1 MVLSDEGEDQ
11 LHKKLLDLC
20 GKLSLDQRTVMLAW
34 DNFISINKNFT
45 LEGDSLHWL
54 GCAIFVASQSLE
66 VPNLMSS
73 VVRGSG
79 INLTSLLR
87 CSNLSFVQFFTNI
100 NLWADMAHLPEE
112 FRQKVKHLQ
121 DTFGVA
127 HSTFKKYYPI
137 FCQIFQPPN
146 SADLENA
153 KQHRNRKLKPI
164 MCNSSTVFEFVW
176 SLFVTL
182 KSEDQQFGSELVKSY
197 HLMFA
202 CIDLAFKNAFL
213 AERRDLLKPNF
224 ELLPTDWN
232 EPGFVVPQEAPCLMS
247 YLCKLPSTLT
257 EAMHMKV
264 YDLKKLM
271 GNLITNDILK
281 VDPKDFTGLFDQDTF
296 KDNFKNIKTAYE
308 THLLNTADI
317 DERIFLAE
325 YRRLLLVQQQ
335 QATWGQ
341 SVRASPL
348 SYSENSVIT
357 SPQNNENNGGVTPRA
372 PDTPLTGR
380 GYLPRESDSS
390 PLSADRTITQ
400 KIARLHKIVNNRPQ
414 GPSEALL
421 KLLESGEENTID
433 KIQEILNS
441 LSDKFVVAYSSKY
454 SGREEEAKNMLQI
467 GVTLFYKY
475 VENLLDNESKI
486 RNDISALVKKDI
498 FYKCMF
504 SCCMEIVLFSY
515 NFPNKFPWILDVFE
529 VQPIHFVKVIELIVR
544 TKDQLSR
551 EMVKHLNMT
560 EETVLESL
568 MWKSNS
574 PIWEAIALSGGSIPK
589 FEETA
594 LPNQVVYDRNGLR
607 NESNDIPTLINI
619 HQSPVPSAVDRFQSP
634 IQNASRN
641 LFPNIQPGQ
650 SVLQKNPQL
659 IIVDKEGNKKWISF
673 ADVDNKQQPAPEN
686 VRRRLGS
693 LAIIFRKF
701 YVLAGIRMEH
711 LCMKLNL
718 VDTEVKKKIW
728 TQFEY
733 SIQNSDLIKDRH
745 LDQLLMCAVYV
756 ISRLS
761 DVPLKFQ
768 DIMKFYREQ
777 PQCNSNVYRNVLI
790 TRECIDDE
798 SGRRCPEERSDLIIF
813 YNSVYV
819 GVMQKF
825 AVKFRSSVQTSNLLL
840 SPLPAVKSKSLISSS
855 VQVVGNVFLR
865 PFEIPV
871 ASSSTNFNY
880 FFSRSPSK
888 DLKDIN
894 KLVSNS
900 KVTGKRLL
908 ADDLEAESPPKRL
921 SDRKFHTL
929 VEERR
934 NQNSE

>member
-20 GKLSLDQRTVMLAW
+20 GKLSLDQRTVLLAW

-54 GCAIFVASQSLE
+54 GCAVFVASQSVE

-73 VVRGSG
+73 VVKGSG

-146 SADLENA
+146 STDLENF

-213 AERRDLLKPNF
+213 AERRDLLKPTF

-232 EPGFVVPQEAPCLMS
+232 EPGFVVPQEAPCLMN

-281 VDPKDFTGLFDQDTF
+281 VDPKDFTGLFDQEVF

-348 SYSENSVIT
+348 SYSGKLFIQS
-357 SPQNNENNGGVTPRA
+357 SVTPRA

-421 KLLESGEENTID
+421 KLLESCEVNTIE

-441 LSDKFVVAYSSKY
+441 LSEKFVVAYSSKY
-454 SGREEEAKNMLQI
+454 NGREEEAKNMLQI

-486 RNDISALVKKDI
+486 RNDISVSAW
-498 FYKCMF
+498 
-504 SCCMEIVLFSY
+504 
-515 NFPNKFPWILDVFE
+515 N
-529 VQPIHFVKVIELIVR
+529 
-544 TKDQLSR
+544 
-551 EMVKHLNMT
+551 
-560 EETVLESL
+560 ETVD
-568 MWKSNS
+568 
-574 PIWEAIALSGGSIPK
+574 
-589 FEETA
+589 T
-594 LPNQVVYDRNGLR
+594 
-607 NESNDIPTLINI
+607 
-619 HQSPVPSAVDRFQSP
+619 
-634 IQNASRN
+634 
-641 LFPNIQPGQ
+641 
-650 SVLQKNPQL
+650 
-659 IIVDKEGNKKWISF
+659 
-673 ADVDNKQQPAPEN
+673 
-686 VRRRLGS
+686 
-693 LAIIFRKF
+693 RK
-701 YVLAGIRMEH
+701 
-711 LCMKLNL
+711 
-718 VDTEVKKKIW
+718 
-728 TQFEY
+728 
-733 SIQNSDLIKDRH
+733 
-745 LDQLLMCAVYV
+745 
-756 ISRLS
+756 
-761 DVPLKFQ
+761 
-768 DIMKFYREQ
+768 
-777 PQCNSNVYRNVLI
+777 
-790 TRECIDDE
+790 
-798 SGRRCPEERSDLIIF
+798 
-813 YNSVYV
+813 
-819 GVMQKF
+819 
-825 AVKFRSSVQTSNLLL
+825 
-840 SPLPAVKSKSLISSS
+840 
-855 VQVVGNVFLR
+855 
-865 PFEIPV
+865 
-871 ASSSTNFNY
+871 
-880 FFSRSPSK
+880 
-888 DLKDIN
+888 
-894 KLVSNS
+894 
-900 KVTGKRLL
+900 
-908 ADDLEAESPPKRL
+908 
-921 SDRKFHTL
+921 
-929 VEERR
+929 
-934 NQNSE
+934 